1 MANVT
6 ATAPPFVT
14 RPTLRGPLQARV
26 AAIAALMIVI
36 ATSAGRVF
44 DRFEWSLPI
53 VVAGVAVVAALV
65 SGWSAALRNLVL
77 VVASFVASS
86 VAIVAASGDAF
97 SVRSVFNGP
106 RRLLT
111 TEWPSPYDA
120 AAVGTVALVL
130 SLLTA
135 VACVLASEERWHLAP
150 LVPALIALV
159 GVLALSAPSPPGWL
173 MLGAVGFGAFVYS
186 AVSVTTVAAARAAR
200 GRTTYPRK
208 KPRRSLRAHLAR
220 LVPWHGGRTLLAAA
234 VGLAV
239 VGIVTGSWLGYRDRA
254 DPRQVAPAAET
265 ASLLQSLESVV
276 AVREAEPPFSLFSV
290 VDESNALA
298 EPLPARWRLGAFDTY
313 DGQRWLPTVAVRPI
327 GGRLGDIDATSSP
340 RPPVQ
345 YSITVMSGTG
355 MSGTGSDASATATTD
370 TDGVL
375 PFPGNPISINTDV
388 LTDLS
393 RVVVRTADPLVPGTT
408 FRAVAERPPTA
419 GEARDATVAT
429 RPVDDI
435 SAAFTE
441 TAREL
446 GGDGTALEQL
456 QRMATT
462 MSGDWRL
469 DSSSAAGGQPT
480 ALLQRFTDETN
491 RGTAEQFVGAFVLMA
506 RSLGYDARVAIGFEV
521 PVDDLESP
529 LNLRSNHTSVWP
541 EVNFVDVGWVP
552 FNPVPATITADSSEP
567 QIPPEA
573 QAPAAAQPPIAPPA
587 DRSAAD
593 EDVDDTDSAVAGGWA
608 GWRKW
613 AVRIGAVAGLALLPV
628 ALAVGTILSVK
639 ALRRRRRRRAPTA
652 SECVRGVWANTTD
665 ALVDAGLTIQTNW
678 TNDHIAVHGADVAP
692 AAQHEMRRLAALATS
707 ATFGPPADHTSAANA
722 ARTELVVADAIAARL
737 TRWQRWRW
745 RLSLRSLRPS
755 TRSPVVV

>member
-6 ATAPPFVT
+6 AAAPSLAMRF
-14 RPTLRGPLQARV
+14 TLRRPLQARV
-26 AAIAALMIVI
+26 VVIAGLMIVI
-36 ATSAGRVF
+36 AISAGRIF
-44 DRFEWSLPI
+44 DRFEWSLPV
-53 VVAGVAVVAALV
+53 VVAGVAAVAVLV
-65 SGWSAALRNLVL
+65 SGWSAGVRGLVL
-77 VVASFVASS
+77 VAASWIAAS
-86 VAIVAASGDAF
+86 VAIVAASGDAL
-97 SVRSVFNGP
+97 SVRTMFNGP

-120 AAVGTVALVL
+120 ASVGTVALGL

-135 VACVLASEERWHLAP
+135 VACVLASQERWHLAP
-150 LVPALIALV
+150 LVPATIASV
-159 GVLALSAPSPPGWL
+159 AVFALSAPSAPGWPIVA
-173 MLGAVGFGAFVYS
+173 AVGFGAFAYA

-200 GRTTYPRK
+200 GRTVYPRK
-208 KPRRSLRAHLAR
+208 KRRSLRAHLAR
-220 LVPWHGGRTLLAAA
+220 IVPWHGGRALLGVA

-239 VGIVTGSWLGYRDRA
+239 VGIVTGSWLSYRDRA
-254 DPRQVAPAAET
+254 DPRQVAPADET

-276 AVREAEPPFSLFSV
+276 AVREANPTFTLFSV
-290 VDESNALA
+290 VDASNALA

-327 GGRLGDIDATSSP
+327 GGRLGRIDAAASP

-345 YSITVMSGTG
+345 YSITIMSDTG
-355 MSGTGSDASATATTD
+355 MSD

-393 RVVVRTADPLVPGTT
+393 RVVVRAADPLVAGTT
-408 FRAVAERPPTA
+408 FQAVAERPPTA
-419 GEARDATVAT
+419 GDARDAAVAT

-435 SAAFTE
+435 SAPFAE

-446 GGDGTALEQL
+446 GGEGTALEQL
-456 QRMATT
+456 QHIATT
-462 MSGDWRL
+462 MSNDWRL
-469 DSSSAAGGQPT
+469 DPSTAAGGQPA

-521 PVDDLESP
+521 PVDDLTSP
-529 LNLRSNHTSVWP
+529 LDLRSNHTSVWP

-552 FNPVPATITADSSEP
+552 FNPVPATVTADTSEP

-587 DRSAAD
+587 DRSATD
-593 EDVDDTDSAVAGGWA
+593 EEVDDTGSEVAGGWA
-608 GWRKW
+608 DWRTW
-613 AVRIGAVAGLALLPV
+613 AVRIGVATGLALLPIALGV
-628 ALAVGTILSVK
+628 ATILSVK
-639 ALRRRRRRRAPTA
+639 AHRRRRRRHAPSA
-652 SECVRGVWANTTD
+652 SECVRGMWANTTD
-665 ALVDAGLTIQTNW
+665 ALVDAGLTINTSW
-678 TNDHIAVHGADVAP
+678 TDDHIAVHGADVAP

-722 ARTELVVADAIAARL
+722 AHTELLVTDAIASRL

-745 RLSLRSLRPS
+745 RLSLRSLRRS

>member
-1 MANVT
+1 MADVT
-6 ATAPPFVT
+6 AAAHPFAT
-14 RPTLRGPLQARV
+14 RRALRSPLQARV
-26 AAIAALMIVI
+26 AVIAVLMAVIAA
-36 ATSAGRVF
+36 SAGRIF

-53 VVAGVAVVAALV
+53 VVAGVAAVAVLL
-65 SGWSAALRNLVL
+65 SGWSAGVRTLTLL
-77 VVASFVASS
+77 VASLMASAAA
-86 VAIVAASGDAF
+86 VVAASGEAF
-97 SVRSVFNGP
+97 SVRSVFSGP

-120 AAVGTVALVL
+120 AAIGTVAFGL

-135 VACVLASEERWHLAP
+135 LACVLASQERWHLAP
-150 LVPALIALV
+150 LVPATVALV
-159 GVLALSAPSPPGWL
+159 GVFALSAPTPPGWMIL
-173 MLGAVGFGAFVYS
+173 TAAGLGAFVYS
-186 AVSVTTVAAARAAR
+186 AVSVSTVAAVRAAR
-200 GRTTYPRK
+200 GRTPYPRK
-208 KPRRSLRAHLAR
+208 KLRRSLRAHVAR
-220 LVPWHGGRTLLAAA
+220 IVPWRGGRALLATA
-234 VGLAV
+234 VGLGLMGV
-239 VGIVTGSWLGYRDRA
+239 VTGSWLGYRDRA
-254 DPRQVAPAAET
+254 DPRQVTPADET

-276 AVREAEPPFSLFSV
+276 AVREADPAFTLFRV

-327 GGRLGDIDATSSP
+327 GGRLGAIDTATSS

-345 YSITVMSGTG
+345 YSITVTSDTVSG
-355 MSGTGSDASATATTD
+355 ATTRSATTD

-388 LTDLS
+388 LTDLA
-393 RVVVRTADPLVPGTT
+393 RVVVRAADPPVAGTT
-408 FRAVAERPPTA
+408 FQAVAERAPTT
-419 GEARDATVAT
+419 GDARDASVAI

-435 SAAFTE
+435 SASFAE

-446 GGDGTALEQL
+446 SGDGTALEQV

-462 MSGDWRL
+462 MSSDWRL
-469 DSSSAAGGQPT
+469 DSSSAAGGQPA

-521 PVDDLESP
+521 PVADLTSP

-541 EVNFVDVGWVP
+541 EVNFVGVGWVP
-552 FNPVPATITADSSEP
+552 FNPVPPTVTADSSEP
-567 QIPPEA
+567 QVPPQA

-593 EDVDDTDSAVAGGWA
+593 EAVDDADSAAGGGWA
-608 GWRKW
+608 GWRNW
-613 AVRIGAVAGLALLPV
+613 AVRMVVATGLALLPV
-628 ALAVGTILSVK
+628 AFAVASILSIK

-652 SECVRGVWANTTD
+652 SECVRGMWANTTD
-665 ALVDAGLTIQTNW
+665 ALVDAGLTIQTSW
-678 TNDHIAVHGADVAP
+678 TDDHIAVQGADVAP
-692 AAQHEMRRLAALATS
+692 AAQHEIRRLAALATS
-707 ATFGPPADHTSAANA
+707 ATFGPPADHTSATNA
-722 ARTELVVADAIAARL
+722 AHTELAVAAAIASRL

-745 RLSLRSLRPS
+745 RLSLRSLRPT